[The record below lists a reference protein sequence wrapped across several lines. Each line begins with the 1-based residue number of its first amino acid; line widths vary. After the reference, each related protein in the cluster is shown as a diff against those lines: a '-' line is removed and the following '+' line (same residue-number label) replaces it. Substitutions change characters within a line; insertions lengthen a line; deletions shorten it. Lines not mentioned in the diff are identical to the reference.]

1 MKILINYF
9 KRRPKDMARNRVK
22 IQQQLEGCRALL
34 KEAVNKVDE
43 AYADVTSTLEQR
55 AALEATV
62 KDLKNRVEKYEN
74 DLKELDDEAAKNFEL
89 ENSIRNARNSGD
101 EKIEAKA
108 ELIRAAMKKEKVS
121 QRVLNSLGEG
131 SGNGNGENLLPTT
144 LMTELVT
151 APFAVNPLRGI
162 STMTNITNLEIPKLA
177 FTLDD
182 DDFLTSN
189 SATAKEMKLSA
200 SKIKFERKD
209 FRVYADITDAVLRG
223 SNVNL
228 VGYVENALRSG
239 MAKKEK
245 KLAFAVGT
253 SNPETS
259 FYNKTGSSYDITA
272 ITKESKYLAIKAAL
286 ADLEDDYA
294 DKAKIVMRRSD
305 YFDIIEALANGN
317 ATLYQAQPE
326 SVLGAPVIFCDL
338 ATIPVVGDFSYSHF
352 NYDLDATY
360 ESDKN
365 IRTGITSF
373 VLTGYLD
380 HKIKMKSA
388 FRLALVQ
395 GE

>member
-1 MKILINYF
+1 
-9 KRRPKDMARNRVK
+9 MARNRVK

-151 APFAVNPLRGI
+151 EPFAVNPLRGI

-189 SATAKEMKLSA
+189 SQTAKEMKLSA

-259 FYNKTGSSYDITA
+259 FYNKTNSNYDITA

>member
-1 MKILINYF
+1 
-9 KRRPKDMARNRVK
+9 MARNRVK

-108 ELIRAAMKKEKVS
+108 ELIRATMKKEKVS

-151 APFAVNPLRGI
+151 EPFAVNPLRGV

-189 SATAKEMKLSA
+189 SETAKEMKLSA

-259 FYNKTGSSYDITA
+259 FYNKTGSNYDITA

-317 ATLYQAQPE
+317 ASLYQAQPE

>member
-1 MKILINYF
+1 
-9 KRRPKDMARNRVK
+9 MARNRVK

-34 KEAVNKVDE
+34 KEAVNKVDA

-108 ELIRAAMKKEKVS
+108 ELIRATMKKEKVS

-151 APFAVNPLRGI
+151 EPFAVNPLRGI

-189 SATAKEMKLSA
+189 SETAKEMKLSA

-259 FYNKTGSSYDITA
+259 FYNKTGSNYDITA

>member
-1 MKILINYF
+1 
-9 KRRPKDMARNRVK
+9 MARNRVK

-34 KEAVNKVDE
+34 KEAVNKVDA

-55 AALEATV
+55 AALEDV
-62 KDLKNRVEKYEN
+62 VRDLKDRVEKYEN

-108 ELIRAAMKKEKVS
+108 ELIRATMKKEKVG
-121 QRVLNSLGEG
+121 QRVLNALGEG
-131 SGNGNGENLLPTT
+131 SGAGNGENLLPTT

-151 APFAVNPLRGI
+151 EPFAVNPLRGV

-189 SATAKEMKLSA
+189 SQTAKEMKLSA

-259 FYNKTGSSYDITA
+259 FYNKTGSNYDITA

-317 ATLYQAQPE
+317 ASLYQAQPE

>member
-1 MKILINYF
+1 
-9 KRRPKDMARNRVK
+9 MARNRVK

-34 KEAVNKVDE
+34 KEAVNKVDA

-108 ELIRAAMKKEKVS
+108 ELIRATMKKEKVG
-121 QRVLNSLGEG
+121 QRVLNALGEG
-131 SGNGNGENLLPTT
+131 SGAGNGENLLPTT

-151 APFAVNPLRGI
+151 EPFAVNPLRGI

-189 SATAKEMKLSA
+189 SQTAKEMKLSA

-253 SNPETS
+253 TNPETS
-259 FYNKTGSSYDITA
+259 FYNKTGSNYDITA

>member
-1 MKILINYF
+1 
-9 KRRPKDMARNRVK
+9 MAKNRFK
-22 IQQQLEGCRALL
+22 IQQQLEGTRASL
-34 KEAVNKVDE
+34 KEAVNKVDA

-55 AALEATV
+55 AALEEIV

-89 ENSIRNARNSGD
+89 ENSIRNARNSGN

-108 ELIRAAMKKEKVS
+108 ELIRATMKKEKVS

-151 APFAVNPLRGI
+151 EPFAVNPLRGV

-189 SATAKEMKLSA
+189 SETAKEMKLSA

-259 FYNKTGSSYDITA
+259 FYNKTGSNYDITA

-317 ATLYQAQPE
+317 ASLYQAQPE

-338 ATIPVVGDFSYSHF
+338 ATIPVIGDFSYSHF

>member
-1 MKILINYF
+1 
-9 KRRPKDMARNRVK
+9 MARNRVK

-34 KEAVNKVDE
+34 KEAVNKVDA

-108 ELIRAAMKKEKVS
+108 ELIRATMKKEKVS

-151 APFAVNPLRGI
+151 EPFAVNPLRGV

-182 DDFLTSN
+182 DNFLDSN

-259 FYNKTGSSYDITA
+259 FYNKTGSNYDITA

-317 ATLYQAQPE
+317 ASLYQAQPE

-352 NYDLDATY
+352 NYDLDVTY

>member
-1 MKILINYF
+1 
-9 KRRPKDMARNRVK
+9 MAKNRFK
-22 IQQQLEGCRALL
+22 IQQQLEGTRASL
-34 KEAVNKVDE
+34 KEAVNKVDA

-108 ELIRAAMKKEKVS
+108 ELIRATMKKEKVS

-151 APFAVNPLRGI
+151 EPFAVNPLRGI

-182 DDFLTSN
+182 DNFLTSN
-189 SATAKEMKLSA
+189 SETAKEMKLSA

-253 SNPETS
+253 TNPETS
-259 FYNKTGSSYDITA
+259 FYNKTGSNYDITA

-317 ATLYQAQPE
+317 ASLYQAQPE

>member
-1 MKILINYF
+1 
-9 KRRPKDMARNRVK
+9 MARNRVK

-89 ENSIRNARNSGD
+89 ENSIRNARNSGN

-108 ELIRAAMKKEKVS
+108 ELIRATMKKEKVS

-151 APFAVNPLRGI
+151 EPFAVNPLRGV

-189 SATAKEMKLSA
+189 SQTAKEMKLSA

-259 FYNKTGSSYDITA
+259 FYNKTGSNYDITA

>member
-1 MKILINYF
+1 
-9 KRRPKDMARNRVK
+9 MARNRVK

-34 KEAVNKVDE
+34 KEAVNKVDA

-89 ENSIRNARNSGD
+89 ENSIRNARNSGN

-108 ELIRAAMKKEKVS
+108 ELIRATMKKEKVS

-151 APFAVNPLRGI
+151 EPFAVNPLRGI

-189 SATAKEMKLSA
+189 SETAKEMKLSA

-253 SNPETS
+253 TNPETS
-259 FYNKTGSSYDITA
+259 FYNKTGSNYDITA

-326 SVLGAPVIFCDL
+326 SVLGAPVTFCDL
-338 ATIPVVGDFSYSHF
+338 ATVPVVGDFSYSHY
-352 NYDLDATY
+352 NYDLDVTY

-365 IRTGITSF
+365 IRTGVTSF

>member
-1 MKILINYF
+1 
-9 KRRPKDMARNRVK
+9 MARNRVK

-34 KEAVNKVDE
+34 KEAVNKVDA

-151 APFAVNPLRGI
+151 EPFAVNPLRGV

-189 SATAKEMKLSA
+189 SQTAKEMKLSA

-259 FYNKTGSSYDITA
+259 FYNKTNSNYDITA

>member
-1 MKILINYF
+1 
-9 KRRPKDMARNRVK
+9 MARNRVK

-108 ELIRAAMKKEKVS
+108 ELIRATMKKEKVS

-151 APFAVNPLRGI
+151 EPFAVNPLRGV

-182 DDFLTSN
+182 DNFLTSN
-189 SATAKEMKLSA
+189 SETAKEMKLSA

-259 FYNKTGSSYDITA
+259 FYNKTGSNYDITA

-317 ATLYQAQPE
+317 ASLYQAQPE

-338 ATIPVVGDFSYSHF
+338 ATIPVIGDFSYSHF

>member
-1 MKILINYF
+1 
-9 KRRPKDMARNRVK
+9 MARNRVK

-108 ELIRAAMKKEKVS
+108 ELIRATMKKEKVS
-121 QRVLNSLGEG
+121 QRVLNALGEG
-131 SGNGNGENLLPTT
+131 SGAGNGENLLPTT

-151 APFAVNPLRGI
+151 EPFAVNPLRGV

-189 SATAKEMKLSA
+189 SQTAKEMKLSA

-259 FYNKTGSSYDITA
+259 FYNKTNSNYDITA

-317 ATLYQAQPE
+317 ASLYQAQPE

>member
-1 MKILINYF
+1 
-9 KRRPKDMARNRVK
+9 MARNRVK

-34 KEAVNKVDE
+34 KEAVNKVDA

-151 APFAVNPLRGI
+151 EPFAVNPLRGV

-182 DDFLTSN
+182 DNFLDSN

-259 FYNKTGSSYDITA
+259 FYNKTGSNYDITA

>member
-1 MKILINYF
+1 
-9 KRRPKDMARNRVK
+9 MAKNRFK
-22 IQQQLEGCRALL
+22 IQQQLEGTRASL
-34 KEAVNKVDE
+34 KEAVNKVDA

-55 AALEATV
+55 AALEEIV

-108 ELIRAAMKKEKVS
+108 ELIRATMKKEKVG
-121 QRVLNSLGEG
+121 QRVLNALGEG
-131 SGNGNGENLLPTT
+131 SGAGNGENLLPTT

-151 APFAVNPLRGI
+151 EPFAVNPLRGV

-189 SATAKEMKLSA
+189 SETAKEMKLSA

-259 FYNKTGSSYDITA
+259 FYNKTGSNYDITA

-317 ATLYQAQPE
+317 ASLYQAQPE

>member
-1 MKILINYF
+1 
-9 KRRPKDMARNRVK
+9 MARNRVK

-89 ENSIRNARNSGD
+89 ENSIRNA
-101 EKIEAKA
+101 KIEAKA
-108 ELIRAAMKKEKVS
+108 ELIRATMKKEKVS

-151 APFAVNPLRGI
+151 EPFAVNPLRGV

-189 SATAKEMKLSA
+189 SQTAKEMKLSA

-259 FYNKTGSSYDITA
+259 FYNKTNSNYDITA

-317 ATLYQAQPE
+317 ASLYQAQPE

>member
-1 MKILINYF
+1 
-9 KRRPKDMARNRVK
+9 MARNRVK

-34 KEAVNKVDE
+34 KEAVNKVDA

-108 ELIRAAMKKEKVS
+108 ELIRATMKKEKVG
-121 QRVLNSLGEG
+121 QRVLNALGEG
-131 SGNGNGENLLPTT
+131 AGLGNGENLLPTT

-151 APFAVNPLRGI
+151 EPFAVNPLRGV

-189 SATAKEMKLSA
+189 SQTAKEMKLSA

-259 FYNKTGSSYDITA
+259 FYNKTGSNYDITA

-317 ATLYQAQPE
+317 ASLYQAQPE

>member
-1 MKILINYF
+1 
-9 KRRPKDMARNRVK
+9 MARNRVK

-108 ELIRAAMKKEKVS
+108 ELIRATMKKEKVG
-121 QRVLNSLGEG
+121 QRVLNALGEG
-131 SGNGNGENLLPTT
+131 SGAGNGENLLPTT

-151 APFAVNPLRGI
+151 EPFAVNPLRGI

-182 DDFLTSN
+182 DNFLDSN

-259 FYNKTGSSYDITA
+259 FYNKTGSNYDITA

-294 DKAKIVMRRSD
+294 DNAKIVMRRSD

-317 ATLYQAQPE
+317 ASLYQAQPE
-326 SVLGAPVIFCDL
+326 AVLGAPVIFCDL

>member
-1 MKILINYF
+1 
-9 KRRPKDMARNRVK
+9 MARNRVK

-34 KEAVNKVDE
+34 KEAVNKVDA

-89 ENSIRNARNSGD
+89 ENSIRNSGD

-108 ELIRAAMKKEKVS
+108 ELIRATMKKEKVS

-151 APFAVNPLRGI
+151 EPFAVNPLRGV

-189 SATAKEMKLSA
+189 SETAKEMKLSA

-259 FYNKTGSSYDITA
+259 FYNKTGSNYDITA

-317 ATLYQAQPE
+317 ASLYQAQPE

>member
-1 MKILINYF
+1 
-9 KRRPKDMARNRVK
+9 MAKNRFK
-22 IQQQLEGCRALL
+22 IQQQLEGTRASL
-34 KEAVNKVDE
+34 KEAVNKVDA

-55 AALEATV
+55 AALEEIV

-108 ELIRAAMKKEKVS
+108 ELIRATMKKEKVS

-151 APFAVNPLRGI
+151 EPFAVNPLRGV

-189 SATAKEMKLSA
+189 SETAKEMKLSA

-259 FYNKTGSSYDITA
+259 FYNKTNSNYDITA

>member
-1 MKILINYF
+1 
-9 KRRPKDMARNRVK
+9 MARNRVK

-34 KEAVNKVDE
+34 KEAVNKVDA

-108 ELIRAAMKKEKVS
+108 ELIRATMKKEKVG
-121 QRVLNSLGEG
+121 QRVLNALGEG
-131 SGNGNGENLLPTT
+131 SGAGNGENLLPTT

-151 APFAVNPLRGI
+151 EPFAVNPLRGI

-189 SATAKEMKLSA
+189 SQTAKEMKLSA

-245 KLAFAVGT
+245 KLAFAVGS

-259 FYNKTGSSYDITA
+259 FYNKTGSNYDITA

>member
-1 MKILINYF
+1 
-9 KRRPKDMARNRVK
+9 MARNRVK

-34 KEAVNKVDE
+34 KEAVNKVDA

-108 ELIRAAMKKEKVS
+108 ELIRATMKKEKVG
-121 QRVLNSLGEG
+121 QRVLNALGEG
-131 SGNGNGENLLPTT
+131 SGAGNGENLLPTT

-151 APFAVNPLRGI
+151 EPFAVNPLRGV

-189 SATAKEMKLSA
+189 SETAKEMKLSA

>member
-1 MKILINYF
+1 
-9 KRRPKDMARNRVK
+9 MARNRVK

-151 APFAVNPLRGI
+151 EPFAVNPLRGI

-189 SATAKEMKLSA
+189 SQTAKEMKLSA

-253 SNPETS
+253 TNPETS
-259 FYNKTGSSYDITA
+259 FYNKTNSNYDITA

-317 ATLYQAQPE
+317 ASLYQAQPE

>member
-1 MKILINYF
+1 
-9 KRRPKDMARNRVK
+9 MARNRVK

-34 KEAVNKVDE
+34 KEAVNKVDA

-89 ENSIRNARNSGD
+89 ENSIRNARNSGN

-108 ELIRAAMKKEKVS
+108 ELIRATMKKEKVS

-151 APFAVNPLRGI
+151 EPFAVNPLRGV

-189 SATAKEMKLSA
+189 SETAKEMKLSA

-253 SNPETS
+253 TNPETS
-259 FYNKTGSSYDITA
+259 FYNKTNSNYDITA

>member
-1 MKILINYF
+1 
-9 KRRPKDMARNRVK
+9 MARNRVK

-34 KEAVNKVDE
+34 KEAVNKVDA

-151 APFAVNPLRGI
+151 EPFAVNPLRGV

-189 SATAKEMKLSA
+189 SETAKEMKLSA

-317 ATLYQAQPE
+317 ASLYQAQPE

>member
-1 MKILINYF
+1 
-9 KRRPKDMARNRVK
+9 MARNRVK

-34 KEAVNKVDE
+34 KEAVNKVDA

-108 ELIRAAMKKEKVS
+108 ELIRATMKKEKVS

-151 APFAVNPLRGI
+151 EPFAVNPLRGV

-189 SATAKEMKLSA
+189 SQTAKEMKLSA

-259 FYNKTGSSYDITA
+259 FYNKTSSNYDITA

>member
-1 MKILINYF
+1 
-9 KRRPKDMARNRVK
+9 MAKNRFK
-22 IQQQLEGCRALL
+22 IQQQLEGTRASL
-34 KEAVNKVDE
+34 KEAVNKVDA

-55 AALEATV
+55 AALEEIV

-108 ELIRAAMKKEKVS
+108 ELIRATMKKEKVS

-151 APFAVNPLRGI
+151 EPFAVNPLRGV

-189 SATAKEMKLSA
+189 SETAKEMKLSA

-259 FYNKTGSSYDITA
+259 FYNKTGSNYDITA

>member
-1 MKILINYF
+1 
-9 KRRPKDMARNRVK
+9 MARNRVK

-89 ENSIRNARNSGD
+89 ENSIRNARNSGN

-108 ELIRAAMKKEKVS
+108 ELIRATMKKEKVS

-151 APFAVNPLRGI
+151 EPFAVNPLRGV

-189 SATAKEMKLSA
+189 SETAKEMKLSA

-259 FYNKTGSSYDITA
+259 FYNKTGSNYDITA

-317 ATLYQAQPE
+317 ASLYQAQPE

>member
-1 MKILINYF
+1 
-9 KRRPKDMARNRVK
+9 MAKNRFK
-22 IQQQLEGCRALL
+22 IQQQLEGTRASL
-34 KEAVNKVDE
+34 KEAVNKVDA

-55 AALEATV
+55 AALEEIV

-108 ELIRAAMKKEKVS
+108 ELIRATMKKEKVG
-121 QRVLNSLGEG
+121 QRVLNALGEG
-131 SGNGNGENLLPTT
+131 SGAGNGENLLPTT

-151 APFAVNPLRGI
+151 EPFAVNPLRGV

-189 SATAKEMKLSA
+189 SQTAKEMKLSA

-259 FYNKTGSSYDITA
+259 FYNKTNSNYDITA

-317 ATLYQAQPE
+317 ASLYQAQPE

>member
-1 MKILINYF
+1 
-9 KRRPKDMARNRVK
+9 MARNRVK

-34 KEAVNKVDE
+34 KEAVNKVDA

-108 ELIRAAMKKEKVS
+108 ELIRATMKKEKVG
-121 QRVLNSLGEG
+121 QRVLNALGEG
-131 SGNGNGENLLPTT
+131 SGAGNGENLLPTT

-151 APFAVNPLRGI
+151 EPFAVNPLRGV

-189 SATAKEMKLSA
+189 SETAKEMKLSA

-259 FYNKTGSSYDITA
+259 FYNKTGSNYDITA

>member
-1 MKILINYF
+1 
-9 KRRPKDMARNRVK
+9 MARNRVK
-22 IQQQLEGCRALL
+22 IQQQLEGTRASL
-34 KEAVNKVDE
+34 KEAVNKVDA

-108 ELIRAAMKKEKVS
+108 ELIRATMKKEKVS

-151 APFAVNPLRGI
+151 EPFAVNPLRGI

-189 SATAKEMKLSA
+189 SETAKEMKLSA

-253 SNPETS
+253 TNPETS
-259 FYNKTGSSYDITA
+259 FYNKTGSNYDITA

>member
-1 MKILINYF
+1 
-9 KRRPKDMARNRVK
+9 MARNRVK

-108 ELIRAAMKKEKVS
+108 ELIRATMKKEKVS

-151 APFAVNPLRGI
+151 EPFAVNPLRGV

-189 SATAKEMKLSA
+189 SETAKEMKLSA

-259 FYNKTGSSYDITA
+259 FYNKTGSNYDITA

>member
-1 MKILINYF
+1 
-9 KRRPKDMARNRVK
+9 MARNRVK

-89 ENSIRNARNSGD
+89 ENSIRNARNSGN

-108 ELIRAAMKKEKVS
+108 ELIRATMKKEKVS

-151 APFAVNPLRGI
+151 EPFAVNPLRGV

-189 SATAKEMKLSA
+189 SQTAKEMKLSA

>member
-1 MKILINYF
+1 
-9 KRRPKDMARNRVK
+9 MARNRVK

-108 ELIRAAMKKEKVS
+108 ELIRATMKKEKVG
-121 QRVLNSLGEG
+121 QRVLNALGEG
-131 SGNGNGENLLPTT
+131 SGAGNGENLLPTT

-151 APFAVNPLRGI
+151 EPFAVNPLRGV

-189 SATAKEMKLSA
+189 SQTAKEMKLSA

-259 FYNKTGSSYDITA
+259 FYNKTGSNYDITA